1 MAINLKDI
9 KNVDSKRIY
18 DLFSDVIE
26 EAYYSFS
33 FLKLNDTEYYN
44 LVIDIIENSKKLYKN
59 EINYKVYLKNH
70 IISRL
75 KGKVKESLIKKNAY
89 NIISNYIDYNFDD
102 NCKLSIIIRNFE
114 KLDSF
119 LKEYNYYLSIDNTVD
134 LLTQN
139 NLFLKDIN
147 FLFNKYK
154 LNIMDGNL
162 DDIFDNDLIKSIIE
176 VYCMINNIEI
186 KEKNIFED
194 NEILNTDIVKAYL
207 NEIGQYPLLTREE
220 EYELA
225 TLIKEGDLKARE
237 KFINSNLRLVVSIA
251 RRYIGRGLDFLD
263 LIQEGN
269 LGLINAVNK
278 FDSNK
283 GFKFSTHATWWIRQ
297 AITRAIADKSRNIRI
312 PVHLYEKLSKLD
324 KLFSNLQKKLGRD
337 PTYEEM
343 AKELSI
349 TAEEVERLYL
359 IKNDAGSINAL
370 IGEDGET
377 ELENFIPAS
386 DTTIEDEIIDSSLQ
400 SEVRKLLYECNLD
413 DREIDII
420 MLRYGFNNRSP
431 MTLEEVGKKYG
442 ITRERVR
449 QIESR
454 ALRRLRNSR
463 HIKKL
468 AVYMQNPDESVDNIG
483 TFRKKYSTE
492 GNKYKA
498 FKTNDGR
505 SKSQSLKMGE
515 EKKEEMKRTQS
526 LYDLFN
532 GYSKEQVDNML
543 SKLDE
548 DERNLL
554 KLRYGEDLE
563 NPVIT
568 QMPKKEKQR
577 YYAWLVPKM
586 KRMLSNPDE
595 VIKSRKRPK
604 SKLNDFEIVSTVQK
618 EVSEALE
625 EEKELKGEIKQ
636 EMSTTHEE
644 KQNTITKAEGLKML
658 ELLRTPTFM
667 QMLSALSVKEAVII
681 SLKLGY
687 IDGKCF
693 STESIAAFLGIEE
706 LEVIEATRK
715 VLLLYKENINAFID
729 NIIEI
734 TTEDKL
740 SM

>member
-400 SEVRKLLYECNLD
+400 SEVRKL
-413 DREIDII
+413 I
-420 MLRYGFNNRSP
+420 
-431 MTLEEVGKKYG
+431 
-442 ITRERVR
+442 
-449 QIESR
+449 
-454 ALRRLRNSR
+454 
-463 HIKKL
+463 
-468 AVYMQNPDESVDNIG
+468 
-483 TFRKKYSTE
+483 
-492 GNKYKA
+492 NKFSY
-498 FKTNDGR
+498 
-505 SKSQSLKMGE
+505 
-515 EKKEEMKRTQS
+515 
-526 LYDLFN
+526 
-532 GYSKEQVDNML
+532 
-543 SKLDE
+543 
-548 DERNLL
+548 
-554 KLRYGEDLE
+554 
-563 NPVIT
+563 
-568 QMPKKEKQR
+568 
-577 YYAWLVPKM
+577 
-586 KRMLSNPDE
+586 
-595 VIKSRKRPK
+595 
-604 SKLNDFEIVSTVQK
+604 
-618 EVSEALE
+618 
-625 EEKELKGEIKQ
+625 
-636 EMSTTHEE
+636 
-644 KQNTITKAEGLKML
+644 
-658 ELLRTPTFM
+658 
-667 QMLSALSVKEAVII
+667 I
-681 SLKLGY
+681 S
-687 IDGKCF
+687 
-693 STESIAAFLGIEE
+693 
-706 LEVIEATRK
+706 
-715 VLLLYKENINAFID
+715 
-729 NIIEI
+729 
-734 TTEDKL
+734 
-740 SM
+740 

>member
-1 MAINLKDI
+1 MAINQKDI

-18 DLFSDVIE
+18 DLYYDVIV

-33 FLKLNDTEYYN
+33 FLKLNDTEFFN

-70 IISRL
+70 IISKL

-134 LLTQN
+134 LLTKN

-154 LNIMDGNL
+154 SKIIAGNL
-162 DDIFDNDLIKSIIE
+162 DDIFENDLIKSIIE

-186 KEKNIFED
+186 KEKED
-194 NEILNTDIVKAYL
+194 LDDSGMINTDIVKAYL

-283 GFKFSTHATWWIRQ
+283 GFKFSTNATWWIRQ

-312 PVHLYEKLSKLD
+312 PVHLYEKISKLD

-343 AKELSI
+343 ANELSI
-349 TAEEVERLYL
+349 TAEEVERLYI

-377 ELENFIPAS
+377 ELEYFIPAS
-386 DTTIEDEIIDSSLQ
+386 DTTIEDEIIDSTLQ
-400 SEVRKLLYECNLD
+400 SEVRNLLYECNLD

-492 GNKYKA
+492 GNKYRA
-498 FKTNDGR
+498 FKTNDRR
-505 SKSQSLKMGE
+505 SKSQSLKIEE

-604 SKLNDFEIVSTVQK
+604 SKLSDFEIVSTAQK
-618 EVSEALE
+618 EVTDVL
-625 EEKELKGEIKQ
+625 EEKELKDEIKQ
-636 EMSTTHEE
+636 EMPTSHEE
-644 KQNTITKAEGLKML
+644 NPKNTITKAEGLKIL

-667 QMLSALSVKEAVII
+667 QMLSTLSVKEAVII

-693 STESIAAFLGIEE
+693 STESIATFLGIEE

>member
-1 MAINLKDI
+1 
-9 KNVDSKRIY
+9 
-18 DLFSDVIE
+18 
-26 EAYYSFS
+26 
-33 FLKLNDTEYYN
+33 
-44 LVIDIIENSKKLYKN
+44 
-59 EINYKVYLKNH
+59 
-70 IISRL
+70 
-75 KGKVKESLIKKNAY
+75 
-89 NIISNYIDYNFDD
+89 
-102 NCKLSIIIRNFE
+102 
-114 KLDSF
+114 
-119 LKEYNYYLSIDNTVD
+119 
-134 LLTQN
+134 
-139 NLFLKDIN
+139 
-147 FLFNKYK
+147 
-154 LNIMDGNL
+154 
-162 DDIFDNDLIKSIIE
+162 
-176 VYCMINNIEI
+176 
-186 KEKNIFED
+186 
-194 NEILNTDIVKAYL
+194 
-207 NEIGQYPLLTREE
+207 
-220 EYELA
+220 
-225 TLIKEGDLKARE
+225 
-237 KFINSNLRLVVSIA
+237 
-251 RRYIGRGLDFLD
+251 
-263 LIQEGN
+263 
-269 LGLINAVNK
+269 
-278 FDSNK
+278 
-283 GFKFSTHATWWIRQ
+283 
-297 AITRAIADKSRNIRI
+297 
-312 PVHLYEKLSKLD
+312 
-324 KLFSNLQKKLGRD
+324 
-337 PTYEEM
+337 
-343 AKELSI
+343 
-349 TAEEVERLYL
+349 
-359 IKNDAGSINAL
+359 
-370 IGEDGET
+370 
-377 ELENFIPAS
+377 
-386 DTTIEDEIIDSSLQ
+386 
-400 SEVRKLLYECNLD
+400 
-413 DREIDII
+413 